1 MYYFISFLI
10 SYCLANTLFALPV
23 LSLKPQK
30 GSVALTFD
38 DGPDPKHTQEV
49 LDILKKQGVK
59 ATFFMCGDAAQR
71 YPELVKAVQKDGH
84 VIANHTFSHPNLAHL
99 SLNKVT
105 WEIQHTNDILK
116 QITGEAPKCLR
127 PPFGAL
133 NKQVHIVASEQ
144 NLAVVTWD
152 LNSFD
157 YTGETPEKETQWV
170 LEKAK
175 AGSVILMHDSHRG
188 GARTALALTGIIEAY
203 KKRGI
208 GFDTICKN

>member
-1 MYYFISFLI
+1 M
-10 SYCLANTLFALPV
+10 
-23 LSLKPQK
+23 
-30 GSVALTFD
+30 
-38 DGPDPKHTQEV
+38 
-49 LDILKKQGVK
+49 
-59 ATFFMCGDAAQR
+59 

-84 VIANHTFSHPNLAHL
+84 VIANHTFSHANLAHL
-99 SLNKVT
+99 SPAKMA
-105 WEIQHTNDILK
+105 WEIQHTNEILQK
-116 QITGEAPKCLR
+116 ITGEAPKCLR
-127 PPFGAL
+127 PPYGAS
-133 NKQVHIVASEQ
+133 NKLVHTVAGEQ
-144 NLAVVTWD
+144 KLAVVTWD

-188 GARTALALTGIIEAY
+188 GARTAIALPAIIEAY